1 MKKVMRKLKKSLSVF
16 LAVAMMITLV
26 PQTAFAA
33 EVESIP
39 VTEETV
45 VEPITDTT
53 PDTTPDTENNGT
65 TEGDAS
71 ASPEEPSQPSDDTA
85 AVEVKFV
92 KDDTQVTVTGE
103 GTAPV
108 AGSYTFTAEVN
119 DGYENLEVK
128 AYTTNSYQTES
139 ETTVAVIAPTDNSN
153 TYTIEEDNLSEPIT
167 IVVSATPVAPET
179 KHNVTITNNNEDA
192 ISNITYAVGTAAEF
206 AAYEAAVEVAENSA
220 FKFKFDLLA
229 DYEAQVQVGDEI
241 LQPDNNGVYTI
252 AKVTEGITI
261 ILSATGK
268 QPAET
273 FDVTVNVTPSEAATV
288 TYTNNC
294 VADGKI
300 AKETDLTF
308 TAAAKDEEKEV
319 SEVKYAV
326 GTEVSADA
334 ATVITADDKGTY
346 TIAAAEITGAVTI
359 YVTVTDKAAA
369 EYRVTFHTE
378 GATVKS
384 TAEGTP
390 AISDPQTVTAGDSIS
405 FTVEVTEGNKLRYV
419 STTDNADGAITDVDG
434 VYTVT
439 PEADMDVY
447 VKATAT
453 ETHILSF
460 EFDETKV
467 GVEAYKK
474 AAEEDIKLTLNNKAV
489 EVTEDDEVY
498 FEENEVENSVYKISE
513 VKVNGEAVTP
523 DEKGKYNLGKLSA
536 ATTVVVESELDEEKC
551 NVLTFAGNA
560 FTAKVSSNESVSDG
574 TVYKTGEKLLTD
586 KASVDITI
594 QVNAGYALE
603 SVQLGDDT
611 LTAKETAEEIAES
624 GKATYSVSFTE
635 EKKQQT
641 LTVKTKVNAS
651 EEAKT
656 VSFTNTSDKL
666 ALAVT
671 MKTDEV
677 TKVTGKNNTYSVAA
691 GVDYLEF
698 NVTPQAGYTPV
709 VSFTTES
716 ITPEMEESVVKGKT
730 VYSYKVPVA
739 AMGDMEYITIAAK
752 VTTQTISVQ
761 YNPNEVKIS
770 AKIGAKQVEES
781 SNDVEPIT
789 AVYAVNYGETLTVS
803 AAAKENCKVT
813 GAATTIGG
821 VEKSVKVKAA
831 GFETPIKATAD
842 TSLVITSEGIYTAN
856 VLQKKNENG
865 AEGDKLTAVKNVYT
879 VDYNAKYIAGATY
892 GVEESVEIAKVE
904 VLEGKNPVETTT
916 AVIDEDKTKVTIQ
929 VAEADAGKKLTVNLY
944 ASEDKK
950 VATYSLSV
958 LPVLSEVVV
967 AGVTNGKVTQTIDT
981 WKDYKLTLTPKTADI
996 TKLLAETTGNVIAMV
1011 DSDGTLG
1018 IWTKVAKE
1026 AGTEE
1031 TAGTVKL
1038 YYMNNGNRV
1047 YVKGGEI
1054 AVSTKAPAALEN
1066 STPTVKVK
1074 DSDDVS
1080 ITLTLGRDKKIEEPK
1095 GGSLYYKVEITPQ
1108 AGEDMP
1114 ASIEAS
1120 TVKYIFAGDSLQQ
1133 DEKIIV
1139 NTADLG
1145 EGQAWK
1151 FDVKVTL
1158 LQTTDGNELTKDNE
1172 TEKTAFRS
1180 KTNETLKDK
1189 EAAAT
1194 KAPYYE
1200 TKLSLKKGTTT
1211 IYTGPDSY
1219 LIAAQVVWSK
1229 NTTWKAIAKVED
1241 ISFSAETALTL
1252 REIVRSDGNHQI
1264 GVNASADTAVGKHV
1278 IKVTAKAPEN
1288 TEPATATITVNVVRG
1303 IESLKVTTPATQ
1315 IYKADKKAASL
1326 KAGVIYNNNE
1336 TTPKTKKVTW
1346 EIVDTNGD
1354 ALDENDAL
1362 YNMVTVKNGTVS
1374 VNKNYV
1380 VSANEADNKFK
1391 IKAKAADYSSNTV
1404 EACSEVIT
1412 ITSEATPMGEVVIV
1426 EANSDSYN
1434 VVARS
1439 SSTVSSGEIDGAYAV
1454 VLKKGTPEKDSYTE
1468 DEFGVMQVDRNQYTL
1483 KSSSKAVTI
1492 DDDGLISVTGTAKNV
1507 KITATA
1513 TDGSKQSAALQKL
1526 NVGYA
1531 AVEELALKL
1540 MDINDN
1546 VINATEDG
1554 YAITAAI
1561 NDGTAAACLS
1571 FEVCRKTGAEWDTL
1585 DEYANYTITVKGGKI
1600 AGRGGAFG
1608 EAGWLTINTATATIT
1623 LTDKTNDQKTEYVIT
1638 NNGFIAKAETPK
1650 AKASGNLTANNEAA
1664 QTVTYA
1670 LSNDKYSFADKY
1682 VKVVV
1687 DLVDVYKN
1695 LDRYDNFIGALFG
1708 GSPEI
1713 ILPVSDKKFTLNF
1726 NGSVPAGSYK
1736 MLFTY
1741 GTVDADGNFVPD
1753 SKTTAVTLKAVAAKT
1768 VKGSLSVPTAYTM
1781 SVKDGGQAEIK
1792 PSGKEINS
1800 VRIEGLSN
1808 VNVNGN
1814 ANGFMTYF
1822 KVVTQDGGKNYI
1834 ALQDNLTEEQLAHI
1848 TSKAGAADCQG
1859 YLTYSGT
1866 VGNPSVTVEKT
1877 VKITVKFKDTIAKY
1891 AVSNASVFAA
1901 KESADGAAVATA
1913 TVNVTANKEPA
1924 VLEVAYVYEGEFAV
1938 ENVNGA
1944 NITLKNAAAE
1954 TMKYPLK
1961 MYIVTKDSNYKTI
1974 VTTAK
1979 TAYDAVMNSQDA
1991 AADDKAAA
1999 KVAYEEVLK
2008 KYAVAV
2014 KSTITV
2020 ENAETK
2026 TGKIKIGSTKLT
2038 LTKEDYATAAT
2049 KGAYGDYTKS
2059 VAYTMNVRDS
2069 IKSITS
2075 NNELFRFETAGE
2087 KIQVSLNKKALM
2099 DAVTA
2104 GTVSYEGSV
2113 TVEATVEF
2121 NVGKQE
2127 TVKFT
2132 IKLPKEAQTYE
2143 DALAKANAIKSE
2155 EIQWVYSSDMSEEE
2169 IVAQNKISVANALNK
2184 VIEQDCDMAFEVE
2197 RTNYKASTKADSG
2210 LIQASVTVFNNTEAD
2225 GTEENLTWTYEIPM
2239 LTMEVSDIKEK
2250 VTDFVDLKEK
2260 DTTYAANDTTASK
2273 IAADVRAAV
2282 GEIPSSIRVRV
2293 SKFQLTE
2300 ATDAKV
2306 GEISGEILVYSL
2318 TNAENKEKISFNF
2331 TIQKLAT
2338 LAETKEEIVKALR
2351 SFEATNETTKEEL
2364 LAFVESKITN
2374 KNITAAWEQIEDS
2387 ASQDEIDNFLKTDAT
2402 VEEEGKIT
2410 YGIILTNSAAEGET
2424 ATISNTDADLV
2435 IKQLMNA
2442 TAAVLAV
2449 ETAAGTDAAEALAA
2463 SIVEDEVKAAILEAA
2478 QEAIAHQPYTVA
2490 YAKSED
2496 ADVFSFTAPTYKTD
2510 GSLTYTL
2517 EVKDSEGAVVTGGTI
2532 KVTDV
2537 VISARA
2543 NLQTL
2548 AEAKKDVEEA
2558 DDFTAT
2564 NSTSETDVTN
2574 WVRGIIK
2581 SSKISAALKEDE
2593 GAFTLTPATI
2603 KAAGSLT
2610 ATYVLTK
2617 DSETC
2622 EVTITKEIAMLGQT
2636 KDEAAAAA
2644 KAAAEAVSVD
2654 NADAAEG
2661 EAKTEV
2667 ILAAA
2672 KEAVAEKYT
2681 VAVNPAAELNITPAT
2696 INTAGSATMTLVI
2709 KEGAEDGEPKEVICS
2724 WTIEALDQTADEA
2737 TAAAEQAIADF
2748 AASAETTDEGILT
2761 AVQAVLKTGV
2771 YTAAWSTEAVFNN
2784 DTEGGN
2790 ITGTIII
2797 TYNDGEIG
2805 QTIEINAAMSYT
2817 VSK

>member
-92 KDDTQVTVTGE
+92 KDDAQVTVTGE
-103 GTAPV
+103 GTTPV
-108 AGSYTFTAEVN
+108 TGGDYTFTAEVN
-119 DGYENLEVK
+119 KGYENLEVK
-128 AYTTNSYQTES
+128 AYTTASYTTES
-139 ETTVAVIAPTDNSN
+139 KIEVAVIPPTDNSN
-153 TYTIEEDNLSEPIT
+153 TYTIEEKSLSDPIT
-167 IVVSATPVAPET
+167 IVVSATPVAATET
-179 KHNVTITNNNEDA
+179 KYNVTITNNNEDA
-192 ISNITYAVGTAAEF
+192 ISNITYAVGNVAEF

-220 FKFKFDLLA
+220 FKFKFDLSA
-229 DYEAQVQVGDEI
+229 DYEAEVQVGNET
-241 LQPDNNGVYTI
+241 LQPDENGVYTI

-273 FDVTVNVTPSEAATV
+273 FDVTVNVTPTDAATV
-288 TYTNNC
+288 TYTNDC

-300 AKETDLTF
+300 AKGTDLTF

-326 GTEVSADA
+326 GTEVSADT

-346 TIAAAEITGAVTI
+346 TIAFGQITGAVTI

-369 EYRVTFHTE
+369 EYQVTFHIN
-378 GATVKS
+378 GAAVKS

-390 AISDPQTVTAGDSIS
+390 AISGQQTVTAGDSIS

-513 VKVNGEAVTP
+513 VKVNDEAVTP

-536 ATTVVVESELDEEKC
+536 DTEVVVESELDEEKC

-560 FTAKVSSNESVSDG
+560 FTAKVSGNDSASADTE
-574 TVYKTGEKLLTD
+574 YKTGEKLLTD
-586 KASVDITI
+586 KPSVDITI

-611 LTAKETAEEIAES
+611 LTATEIAES

-666 ALAVT
+666 AVT

-709 VSFTTES
+709 VSFTTEG

-761 YNPNEVKIS
+761 YDPNEVKIS

-781 SNDVEPIT
+781 SNDVESIT

-803 AAAKENCKVT
+803 AAAEENCKVT

-856 VLQKKNENG
+856 VLQKNENG
-865 AEGDKLTAVKNVYT
+865 EEGDKLTAVKNVYT

-892 GVEESVEIAKVE
+892 GVEDRVEIAKVE

-996 TKLLAETTGNVIAMV
+996 TKLLAETTGNVTAEV

-1018 IWTKVAKE
+1018 IGTKVAKE

-1054 AVSTKAPAALEN
+1054 AVSTEAPAALEK

-1095 GGSLYYKVEITPQ
+1095 GGRLYYKVEITPQ
-1108 AGEDMP
+1108 AGEDMS

-1139 NTADLG
+1139 NAAELG
-1145 EGQAWK
+1145 RGQAWK

-1211 IYTGPDSY
+1211 IYTGPASD

-1241 ISFSAETALTL
+1241 ISFSENSALDL
-1252 REIVRSDGNHQI
+1252 SIEEEDDGNHQI
-1264 GVNASADTAVGKHV
+1264 GMSASAATAVGKHV

-1404 EACSEVIT
+1404 EACSGVIT

-1426 EANSDSYN
+1426 EANSNSYN

-1454 VLKKGTPEKDSYTE
+1454 VLKKGTPEKDSYTR
-1468 DEFGVMQVDRNQYTL
+1468 DEFEVMRVDKNQYTL

-1492 DDDGLISVTGTAKNV
+1492 DDNGLISVTGTAKNV

-1540 MDINDN
+1540 MDLNDN

-1561 NDGTAAACLS
+1561 NDGTAAAGLY

-1585 DEYANYTITVKGGKI
+1585 DEYANYTITVNGGKI
-1600 AGRGGAFG
+1600 AGRDGAFG
-1608 EAGWLTINTATATIT
+1608 ETGWLTINTATATIT
-1623 LTDKTNDQKTEYVIT
+1623 LKDKTNNQTTEYVIT

-1687 DLVDVYKN
+1687 DLVDGYKN
-1695 LDRYDNFIGALFG
+1695 LERYREFNNALFE
-1708 GSPEI
+1708 GSLEI

-1753 SKTTAVTLKAVAAKT
+1753 SMTTAVTLKAVAAKT

-1800 VRIEGLSN
+1800 VSIGRLSN

-1822 KVVTQDGGKNYI
+1822 EVIQDDGKNYI
-1834 ALQDNLTEEQLAHI
+1834 ALKDSLTEEQLAHI

-1901 KESADGAAVATA
+1901 KESADGAAAVATA

-1924 VLEVAYVYEGEFAV
+1924 VLEVAYVYDGEFAV

-1979 TAYDAVMNSQDA
+1979 TAYDAVMNRQDA

-2038 LTKEDYATAAT
+2038 LTKEDYAPAAT

-2059 VAYTMNVRDS
+2059 VAYTMNVQDS

-2075 NNELFRFETAGE
+2075 NNELFRFGTADE

-2155 EIQWVYSSDMSEEE
+2155 EIQWVYSSDMSKDE

-2184 VIEQDCDMAFEVE
+2184 VIEQDCDMAFENEVKYQPTSKE
-2197 RTNYKASTKADSG
+2197 DSG
-2210 LIQASVTVFNNTEAD
+2210 SIQASVTVFNNTEAD

-2250 VTDFVDLKEK
+2250 VTDFVDLKEN

-2306 GEISGEILVYSL
+2306 GKISGEILVYSL

-2338 LAETKEEIVKALR
+2338 LTETKKEIVEALR

-2402 VEEEGKIT
+2402 VEEAGKII
-2410 YGIILTNSAAEGET
+2410 YGIVLTNSAAEGET
-2424 ATISNTDADLV
+2424 VTISNADVDLV

-2442 TAAVLAV
+2442 EAAVSAV
-2449 ETAAGTDAAEALAA
+2449 KKAAGSDAAAALAA

-2496 ADVFSFTAPTYKTD
+2496 EDADAFSFTAPTYKTD
-2510 GSLTYTL
+2510 GSLAYTL
-2517 EVKDSEGAVVTGGTI
+2517 EVKDSEGVVVAGGTI

-2548 AEAKKDVEEA
+2548 AEAKTDVEEA

-2564 NSTSETDVTN
+2564 NSTSKDNVTD

-2581 SSKISAALKEDE
+2581 SLQIIVALKDGE

-2622 EVTITKEIAMLGQT
+2622 EVTITKEIAMLEQT
-2636 KDEAAAAA
+2636 KDEAATAA

-2681 VAVNPAAELNITPAT
+2681 VAVNPEAELNITPAT
-2696 INTAGSATMTLVI
+2696 INKAGSATMTLVI

-2737 TAAAEQAIADF
+2737 TAAANQAIADF
-2748 AASAETTDEGILT
+2748 AASAETTADNVLD
-2761 AVQAVLKTGV
+2761 AVKAVLKTGV
-2771 YTAAWSTEAVFNN
+2771 YTAAWSTGAGFNN
-2784 DTEGGN
+2784 DTTGN
-2790 ITGTIII
+2790 IAGTIII
-2797 TYNDGEIG
+2797 TYNDGEG
-2805 QTIEINAAMSYT
+2805 DQTIEIDATMSYT

>member
-1 MKKVMRKLKKSLSVF
+1 M
-16 LAVAMMITLV
+16 
-26 PQTAFAA
+26 
-33 EVESIP
+33 
-39 VTEETV
+39 
-45 VEPITDTT
+45 
-53 PDTTPDTENNGT
+53 
-65 TEGDAS
+65 
-71 ASPEEPSQPSDDTA
+71 
-85 AVEVKFV
+85 
-92 KDDTQVTVTGE
+92 
-103 GTAPV
+103 
-108 AGSYTFTAEVN
+108 
-119 DGYENLEVK
+119 
-128 AYTTNSYQTES
+128 
-139 ETTVAVIAPTDNSN
+139 
-153 TYTIEEDNLSEPIT
+153 
-167 IVVSATPVAPET
+167 
-179 KHNVTITNNNEDA
+179 
-192 ISNITYAVGTAAEF
+192 
-206 AAYEAAVEVAENSA
+206 
-220 FKFKFDLLA
+220 
-229 DYEAQVQVGDEI
+229 
-241 LQPDNNGVYTI
+241 
-252 AKVTEGITI
+252 
-261 ILSATGK
+261 
-268 QPAET
+268 
-273 FDVTVNVTPSEAATV
+273 
-288 TYTNNC
+288 
-294 VADGKI
+294 
-300 AKETDLTF
+300 
-308 TAAAKDEEKEV
+308 
-319 SEVKYAV
+319 
-326 GTEVSADA
+326 
-334 ATVITADDKGTY
+334 
-346 TIAAAEITGAVTI
+346 
-359 YVTVTDKAAA
+359 
-369 EYRVTFHTE
+369 
-378 GATVKS
+378 
-384 TAEGTP
+384 
-390 AISDPQTVTAGDSIS
+390 
-405 FTVEVTEGNKLRYV
+405 
-419 STTDNADGAITDVDG
+419 
-434 VYTVT
+434 
-439 PEADMDVY
+439 
-447 VKATAT
+447 
-453 ETHILSF
+453 
-460 EFDETKV
+460 
-467 GVEAYKK
+467 
-474 AAEEDIKLTLNNKAV
+474 
-489 EVTEDDEVY
+489 
-498 FEENEVENSVYKISE
+498 
-513 VKVNGEAVTP
+513 
-523 DEKGKYNLGKLSA
+523 
-536 ATTVVVESELDEEKC
+536 
-551 NVLTFAGNA
+551 
-560 FTAKVSSNESVSDG
+560 
-574 TVYKTGEKLLTD
+574 
-586 KASVDITI
+586 
-594 QVNAGYALE
+594 
-603 SVQLGDDT
+603 
-611 LTAKETAEEIAES
+611 
-624 GKATYSVSFTE
+624 
-635 EKKQQT
+635 
-641 LTVKTKVNAS
+641 
-651 EEAKT
+651 
-656 VSFTNTSDKL
+656 
-666 ALAVT
+666 
-671 MKTDEV
+671 
-677 TKVTGKNNTYSVAA
+677 
-691 GVDYLEF
+691 
-698 NVTPQAGYTPV
+698 
-709 VSFTTES
+709 
-716 ITPEMEESVVKGKT
+716 
-730 VYSYKVPVA
+730 
-739 AMGDMEYITIAAK
+739 
-752 VTTQTISVQ
+752 
-761 YNPNEVKIS
+761 
-770 AKIGAKQVEES
+770 
-781 SNDVEPIT
+781 
-789 AVYAVNYGETLTVS
+789 
-803 AAAKENCKVT
+803 
-813 GAATTIGG
+813 
-821 VEKSVKVKAA
+821 
-831 GFETPIKATAD
+831 
-842 TSLVITSEGIYTAN
+842 
-856 VLQKKNENG
+856 
-865 AEGDKLTAVKNVYT
+865 
-879 VDYNAKYIAGATY
+879 
-892 GVEESVEIAKVE
+892 
-904 VLEGKNPVETTT
+904 
-916 AVIDEDKTKVTIQ
+916 
-929 VAEADAGKKLTVNLY
+929 
-944 ASEDKK
+944 
-950 VATYSLSV
+950 
-958 LPVLSEVVV
+958 
-967 AGVTNGKVTQTIDT
+967 
-981 WKDYKLTLTPKTADI
+981 
-996 TKLLAETTGNVIAMV
+996 
-1011 DSDGTLG
+1011 
-1018 IWTKVAKE
+1018 
-1026 AGTEE
+1026 
-1031 TAGTVKL
+1031 
-1038 YYMNNGNRV
+1038 
-1047 YVKGGEI
+1047 
-1054 AVSTKAPAALEN
+1054 
-1066 STPTVKVK
+1066 
-1074 DSDDVS
+1074 
-1080 ITLTLGRDKKIEEPK
+1080 
-1095 GGSLYYKVEITPQ
+1095 
-1108 AGEDMP
+1108 
-1114 ASIEAS
+1114 
-1120 TVKYIFAGDSLQQ
+1120 
-1133 DEKIIV
+1133 
-1139 NTADLG
+1139 
-1145 EGQAWK
+1145 
-1151 FDVKVTL
+1151 
-1158 LQTTDGNELTKDNE
+1158 
-1172 TEKTAFRS
+1172 
-1180 KTNETLKDK
+1180 
-1189 EAAAT
+1189 T

-1211 IYTGPDSY
+1211 IYTGPASY

-1346 EIVDTNGD
+1346 EIVDINGD
-1354 ALDENDAL
+1354 ALDEDDAL

-1380 VSANEADNKFK
+1380 VSANEDDNKFK
-1391 IKAKAADYSSNTV
+1391 IKAKAADCSSNKV
-1404 EACSEVIT
+1404 VACSEVIT

-1426 EANSDSYN
+1426 EANSDGYN

-1439 SSTVSSGEIDGAYAV
+1439 SSTVSSGEIDGARAV
-1454 VLKKGTPEKDSYTE
+1454 VLKKGTPEKDSYTR
-1468 DEFGVMQVDRNQYTL
+1468 DEFGVMQVDKNQYTL

-1492 DDDGLISVTGTAKNV
+1492 DDNGLISVTGTAKNV

-1561 NDGTAAACLS
+1561 NDGTAAAGLY

-1608 EAGWLTINTATATIT
+1608 ETGWLTINTATATIT
-1623 LTDKTNDQKTEYVIT
+1623 LTDKTNNQTTEYVIT

-1687 DLVDVYKN
+1687 DLVDMYKN
-1695 LDRYDNFIGALFG
+1695 LDRYNNFIGALFG

-1822 KVVTQDGGKNYI
+1822 KVTHDDGKNYI

-1901 KESADGAAVATA
+1901 KESADGAAAVATA

-1924 VLEVAYVYEGEFAV
+1924 ALEVAYVYDGEFAV
-1938 ENVNGA
+1938 ENVSGA

-1954 TMKYPLK
+1954 TMKYSLK
-1961 MYIVTKDSNYKTI
+1961 MYIVTEDSNYKTI

-1979 TAYDAVMNSQDA
+1979 SAYDAVMNSQDA

-2038 LTKEDYATAAT
+2038 LTKEDYAPAAT

-2059 VAYTMNVRDS
+2059 VAYTMNVQDS

-2075 NNELFRFETAGE
+2075 NNELFRFETADE

-2155 EIQWVYSSDMSEEE
+2155 EIQWVYISGMSKDE
-2169 IVAQNKISVANALNK
+2169 IVAKNKISVANALNK
-2184 VIEQDCDMAFEVE
+2184 VIEQDCDMAFENEVKVDYQPSSKE
-2197 RTNYKASTKADSG
+2197 ASGS
-2210 LIQASVTVFNNTEAD
+2210 IRASVTVFNNTEAD

-2239 LTMEVSDIKEK
+2239 LTMEVSDIEAK
-2250 VTDFVDLKEK
+2250 VTNFVNEKEN

-2300 ATDAKV
+2300 ATDAKA

-2338 LAETKEEIVKALR
+2338 LTETKEEIVKALR

-2364 LAFVESKITN
+2364 FAFVESKITN

-2402 VEEEGKIT
+2402 VEEAGKIT
-2410 YGIILTNSAAEGET
+2410 YGIVLTNSAAEGET

-2435 IKQLMNA
+2435 IEQLLNA
-2442 TAAVLAV
+2442 AEAVLAV
-2449 ETAAGTDAAEALAA
+2449 KTAAGSDAAAALAA

-2496 ADVFSFTAPTYKTD
+2496 ADADAFSFTAPTYKTD
-2510 GSLTYTL
+2510 GSLAYTL
-2517 EVKDSEGAVVTGGTI
+2517 EVKDSEGAVVTDGTI
-2532 KVTDV
+2532 AVTDV

-2564 NSTSETDVTN
+2564 NSTSEEDVTN
-2574 WVRGIIK
+2574 WVKGIIK
-2581 SSKISAALKEDE
+2581 NSQIIVALKDGE
-2593 GAFTLTPATI
+2593 GAFTLTSATI

-2622 EVTITKEIAMLGQT
+2622 EVTITKEIAMLEQM
-2636 KDEAAAAA
+2636 KDEAATAA

-2654 NADAAEG
+2654 NADAEG
-2661 EAKTEV
+2661 ETKTEV

-2681 VAVNPAAELNITPAT
+2681 VAVKLDAELSIKPAT
-2696 INTAGSATMTLVI
+2696 INSAGSATMTLVI
-2709 KEGAEDGEPKEVICS
+2709 KEGAEDGDPKEVICN

-2737 TAAAEQAIADF
+2737 AAAAEQAIAEF
-2748 AASAETTDEGILT
+2748 AASAYTTDVEILA

-2771 YTAAWSTEAVFNN
+2771 YTAAWSTEAGFNN
-2784 DTEGGN
+2784 DTAGN
-2790 ITGTIII
+2790 IAGTIII
-2797 TYNDGEIG
+2797 TYNDGEVD
-2805 QTIEINAAMSYT
+2805 QTIEINAEMSYT